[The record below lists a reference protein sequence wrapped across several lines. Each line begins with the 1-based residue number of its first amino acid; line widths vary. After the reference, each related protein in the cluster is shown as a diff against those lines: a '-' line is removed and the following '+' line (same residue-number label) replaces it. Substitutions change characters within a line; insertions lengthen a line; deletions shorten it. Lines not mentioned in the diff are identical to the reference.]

1 MVSSASAAACRGG
14 DAGSDAQ
21 AGSAVPVRTSQ
32 RQAAKHVA
40 TLKSVE
46 AAIDTMALPLLLED
60 GASSSVLGSADCR
73 RSGPFCDGGSNNS
86 GDGSRRSVIRT
97 QMIARAAHG
106 RGGKVAKSQHRRE
119 VYELRVRQA
128 AHACKL
134 KKSKK
139 PRVSSHAQLLARTMF
154 GTSGKSEGPM
164 YSSEICMSIIGSSSS
179 LPNIKSYTTPLV
191 PLHRPAVCSI

>member
-139 PRVSSHAQLLARTMF
+139 TKSFKSRPTAR
-154 GTSGKSEGPM
+154 
-164 YSSEICMSIIGSSSS
+164 
-179 LPNIKSYTTPLV
+179 
-191 PLHRPAVCSI
+191 A